1 MARLPERKMSMGY
14 VLSVF
19 VRELPGYV
27 LFAWIFMPVTLLLL
41 LLIAYFRIKLREG
54 ESGPGDK
61 DWVGRQTFSFN
72 RQLRLVA
79 LTKLKRTMI
88 RKNFMK
94 LYCILDHFLFEKDY
108 RYLLR
113 SWIDS
118 SLKTLQFYI
127 PYHRRF
133 YCFTLWKGQPE

>member
-1 MARLPERKMSMGY
+1 MGY

-19 VRELPGYV
+19 VRELPGSV

-79 LTKLKRTMI
+79 LTELKRTMI

-118 SLKTLQFYI
+118 SLKTL
-127 PYHRRF
+127 
-133 YCFTLWKGQPE
+133 